1 MNNISDIQSC
11 YGCGVCAVAC
21 GKKIISIHLNGDG
34 FYEPYITDESR
45 CTGCGIC
52 REVCSYCHDTTAL
65 QANPKAS
72 FGAWS
77 KEESVRRVCSSGGVG
92 FEIGRYLI
100 SQGYKAVAV
109 RYDTGRNRAEHYVAS
124 TVEDFLP
131 SMGSKYIQSYTLDGF
146 RAIDRKQ
153 KYLVTG
159 TPCQIDSLRR
169 YIHKY
174 RCEDNFVLL
183 DFFCHGVPTM
193 FVWKKYIERYS
204 QALGDIEYVSW
215 RNKTCSWH
223 DSWVMGI
230 NGKECRDEE
239 ICWHDSYNIL
249 IRVKKTYINSL
260 SSQGDDFYKLF
271 LDNNCLGKACYK
283 HCKFKYDHSSAD
295 IRIGDMW
302 GDTMAAEE
310 KGVTA
315 CVAFTERG
323 KEVLKC
329 TNCEL
334 HEFPFATVAEGQI
347 KQSMRYP
354 LGWSLVVA
362 LAKSPHVPMRQL
374 LLVNRIVRKINK
386 ILK

>member
-159 TPCQIDSLRR
+159 TPC
-169 YIHKY
+169 
-174 RCEDNFVLL
+174 
-183 DFFCHGVPTM
+183 
-193 FVWKKYIERYS
+193 
-204 QALGDIEYVSW
+204 
-215 RNKTCSWH
+215 
-223 DSWVMGI
+223 
-230 NGKECRDEE
+230 
-239 ICWHDSYNIL
+239 
-249 IRVKKTYINSL
+249 
-260 SSQGDDFYKLF
+260 
-271 LDNNCLGKACYK
+271 
-283 HCKFKYDHSSAD
+283 
-295 IRIGDMW
+295 
-302 GDTMAAEE
+302 
-310 KGVTA
+310 
-315 CVAFTERG
+315 
-323 KEVLKC
+323 
-329 TNCEL
+329 
-334 HEFPFATVAEGQI
+334 
-347 KQSMRYP
+347 
-354 LGWSLVVA
+354 
-362 LAKSPHVPMRQL
+362 
-374 LLVNRIVRKINK
+374 
-386 ILK
+386 